1 MKSAKYLLA
10 AALTMGVSGTAMAQG
25 NPPQPTPAPVL
36 APVNDAGLIQSHWTA
51 AGFIG
56 SNWGSQGSAVNLDS
70 RRSTGFGGELAY
82 MWKGIVGGEFLA
94 DFTPSFGAS
103 SPLLAA
109 DPHVNSYMANAIGV
123 VPLGSSGQFQ
133 PFVSGGYGAMRMGFS
148 NGVHANGPTVT
159 PISSAEQSTS
169 SVNQGGWGSN
179 IGGGVM
185 VFKGKVGFRGGAR
198 YFHANTIDTLS
209 GTTGEQ
215 VTQSLLSDLAFWRT
229 DVGVSLQW

>member
-1 MKSAKYLLA
+1 
-10 AALTMGVSGTAMAQG
+10 MAQT
-25 NPPQPTPAPVL
+25 PPPTSAAPAIPQANRVGVL
-36 APVNDAGLIQSHWTA
+36 RSHWTA
-51 AGFIG
+51 SGLIG
-56 SNWGSQGSAVNLDS
+56 SNLGSTESALSVEKTRSLDWGGQA
-70 RRSTGFGGELAY
+70 AY
-82 MWKGIVGGEFLA
+82 LWKGVVGGEFLA
-94 DFTPSFGAS
+94 NFTNSFGVNTVA
-103 SPLLAA
+103 LLEN
-109 DPHVNSYMANAIGV
+109 PHVNSYMANAIGV

-133 PFVSGGYGAMRMGFS
+133 PFVSGGYGAMQMGFP
-148 NGVHANGPTVT
+148 NGIHANGPTVT

-185 VFKGKVGFRGGAR
+185 VFKGKVGVRGGAR

-215 VTQSLLSDLAFWRT
+215 VTQGLLSGLAFWRT